1 MRQYGKKK
9 TRTSVVGHQDCKVCH
24 PDREKPRK
32 KRARQAS
39 KKSVAES
46 EFDGPDWDAADY
58 SRHGTPEEYP
68 EPDDLEHDLKMF
80 LGLPPFNTPS
90 NFCYLDG
97 YFALSIE
104 KKYGKKIAQLK
115 AEVGL

>member
-9 TRTSVVGHQDCKVCH
+9 TKTGVKGHQDCAVCH

-32 KRARQAS
+32 KRARQEA
-39 KKSVAES
+39 KKSVVES
-46 EFDGPDWDAADY
+46 EVSGADHDAADY
-58 SRHGTPEEYP
+58 ARHGTPEEYP
-68 EPDDLEHDLKMF
+68 DDVVHDLKMF

-104 KKYGKKIAQLK
+104 KKYGKKISDLK
-115 AEVGL
+115 KEAGL